1 MLMKHIAA
9 GLVASTLLAAPA
21 LAQTNATAPATA
33 GQAVSGPNGVQFY
46 TQTTGTVD
54 WRASKFVGVDIY
66 GSNNEKIGDV
76 NDLILDHEGTI
87 QAVVIGVG
95 GFLGI
100 GEKNVAVPFKTVEW
114 MTQPARSAGAANT
127 APASNN
133 NANAANNAAG
143 MNTANG
149 TAATSSAAP
158 ANNTAAM
165 NTNGPAMGNDVTGS
179 TRANANLG
187 YPDHGVLRM
196 TKDQLKNAPTY
207 RYPDDRSA
215 TAQ

>member
-9 GLVASTLLAAPA
+9 GLVASTMLVAPA
-21 LAQTNATAPATA
+21 FAQNNSTAPATA

-46 TQTTGTVD
+46 TQTNGSVD

-66 GSNNEKIGDV
+66 GTNNEKIGDV
-76 NDLILDHEGTI
+76 NDLILDHEGMV

-114 MTQPARSAGAANT
+114 MTQPVRAAAATTNNATGMNTANNTAANT
-127 APASNN
+127 
-133 NANAANNAAG
+133 NAAANNAA
-143 MNTANG
+143 
-149 TAATSSAAP
+149 AT
-158 ANNTAAM
+158 NNATAM
-165 NTNGPAMGNDVTGS
+165 NTTAGNDVTGT

-207 RYPDDRSA
+207 RYPDDRNA
-215 TAQ
+215 TTAQ